1 MIRNGMWTP
10 TTNTNDHIFKHRKDD
25 TKIKLPCIPGF
36 DLVGTI
42 YKCGAN
48 VEQETNLKLRDRVA
62 ALVRVGGN
70 ARYVRV
76 PSQHL
81 VKVPWRVDP
90 TDAVCMVNTYMTA
103 YQALHGRRVGGSHT
117 SVTGKTVFIFGG
129 DTLVGQACIQLAIL
143 ANAERIYA
151 TARRENKNLVTK
163 YDEHVIFIP
172 LNENDWEEELFES
185 MDIVIDTINH
195 YATSTYNHDEST
207 PTIGLMLCKREGR
220 FTSIR
225 NPLMAESP
233 LKFPLLS
240 YEQNHS
246 SLCSSVLD
254 MLSHNHDFCCES
266 SFASSSTYDI
276 WESFCND
283 PDMFKVKNTF
293 NFVNKLLHRIP
304 R

>member
-10 TTNTNDHIFKHRKDD
+10 ATNKKNKDSG
-25 TKIKLPCIPGF
+25 KIQLPCVPGF

-48 VEQETNLKLRDRVA
+48 VEQDTNLKLRDRVA

-117 SVTGKTVFIFGG
+117 NVTGKSVFIFGG

-143 ANAERIYA
+143 ANAKHVYA
-151 TARRENKNLVTK
+151 TAQKENKKLVTK
-163 YDEHVIFIP
+163 YDEPVLFISS
-172 LNENDWEEELFES
+172 NEKDWEEDLYEC

-195 YATSTYNHDEST
+195 YATYTNNYDEST
-207 PTIGLMLCKREGR
+207 PTIGLMLCKRDGR

-233 LKFPLLS
+233 LKFPSLC
-240 YEQNHS
+240 YEQNHT

-254 MLSHNHDFCCES
+254 MCSQNVYCCES
-266 SFASSSTYDI
+266 SLASSSTYDI

-283 PDMFKVKNTF
+283 PDMYKVTRTLNYVKKSF
-293 NFVNKLLHRIP
+293 CQFL
-304 R
+304 